1 MTSAPTD
8 APIYHA
14 VLDTAFGPL
23 RLAGNAQGLQ
33 HVIFGTESRP
43 RAGAEHWRADAAPLR
58 AAIEQIDAYLAGEL
72 TEFSLALC
80 PQGTPFQQRAWQALQ
95 DIPYGETRSY
105 AEQAVAIGAPQA
117 VRAVGAANGRNP
129 LPIVIPCHRVIGS
142 NGSLTGFGG
151 GLAVKQWLLRL
162 EAMRSGLQ
170 LR

>member
-1 MTSAPTD
+1 MADGS
-8 APIYHA
+8 IYHT
-14 VLDTAFGPL
+14 VLDTAIGPL

-33 HVIFGTESRP
+33 QVIFGSESRP
-43 RAGAEHWRADAAPLR
+43 RAGSEHWRADAAPLR
-58 AAIEQIDAYLAGEL
+58 GAIEQIEAYLAGEL
-72 TEFSLALC
+72 PEFNLALC
-80 PQGTPFQQRAWQALQ
+80 PKGTPFQQRAWQALQ
-95 DIPYGETRSY
+95 RIPYGETRSY

-162 EAMRSGLQ
+162 EAMRSVLQ